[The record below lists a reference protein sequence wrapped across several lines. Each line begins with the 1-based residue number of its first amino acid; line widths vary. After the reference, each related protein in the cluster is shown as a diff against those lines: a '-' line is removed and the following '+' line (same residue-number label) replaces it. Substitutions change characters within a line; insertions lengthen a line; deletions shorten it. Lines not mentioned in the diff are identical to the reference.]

1 MAVETDVFRSTM
13 LADFGQSVTLNPLVG
28 DSSTFTAIFDA
39 DHVFEDVGGT
49 VTFSVQQPR
58 LTCRSSD
65 VSDVTEGDGITTI
78 VDGSSATYKVVSI
91 MPDGTG
97 ITELALEKQ

>member
-1 MAVETDVFRSTM
+1 MAVETDDFRSTM
-13 LADFGQSVTLNPLVG
+13 LADFGQSVTLTPISG
-28 DSSTFTAIFDA
+28 SQSTLTAIFDA
-39 DHVFEDVGGT
+39 QHVFEDVGGS

-65 VSDVTEGDGITTI
+65 VAAVVEGDSMTTI
-78 VDGSSATYKVVSI
+78 VDGSSVNYKVVAI